1 MGHKRTF
8 WDARAMSALPPK
20 ADIREPRTVSAKG
33 KKLATA
39 ASLLIATVRLSR
51 LQAVWGRA
59 DVWPVRHLRPE
70 ATPDR
75 VIQPAPEAHLRLPG
89 GSGTKRTVLAK
100 SDTDDT
106 TQRWGDIRPIPSA
119 CRTGLQNAL
128 GTTLDRR
135 REPQRSPHMNKQMT
149 LAEIDVPACGRSAM
163 KFTGLDKFDT

>member
-1 MGHKRTF
+1 IISRHSHCNRPCPLYPRKQTF
-8 WDARAMSALPPK
+8 AVHQRMSALGQKRTSRQEPLLPYSK
-20 ADIREPRTVSAKG
+20 AE
-33 KKLATA
+33 
-39 ASLLIATVRLSR
+39 IAQV
-51 LQAVWGRA
+51 
-59 DVWPVRHLRPE
+59 E
-70 ATPDR
+70 AFG
-75 VIQPAPEAHLRLPG
+75 HLRLPG

-119 CRTGLQNAL
+119 CRTGLQNA

-163 KFTGLDKFDT
+163 KFTGLDKFDTLLGPNEESMPHMSKGHWDLETSVLE